1 MVQAMDIPAV
11 LGASGEVLLAM
22 VDHRSD
28 LKLMRVAI
36 ITPKAIRVDG
46 MRNKKRQVGTRCQ
59 VGTRLKIQITNG
71 RPGKRTATVLYCHVG
86 LFLRAG
92 RDLRDISLAQSH
104 RTSPGLLHKQA
115 PRTPKGPI
123 HNTDRPRGR
132 RPYSTQPRRTG
143 KCGSS

>member
-46 MRNKKRQVGTRCQ
+46 YEEQETPGGNAVPGWNSSEN
-59 VGTRLKIQITNG
+59 TNHKWQAG
-71 RPGKRTATVLYCHVG
+71 QANGNGIILPCWTIPSRRSRPSGHFLSTVTSNFSWATAQ
-86 LFLRAG
+86 AG
-92 RDLRDISLAQSH
+92 S
-104 RTSPGLLHKQA
+104 
-115 PRTPKGPI
+115 
-123 HNTDRPRGR
+123 
-132 RPYSTQPRRTG
+132 
-143 KCGSS
+143 

>member
-46 MRNKKRQVGTRCQ
+46 YEEQETPGGNAVPGWNSSENT
-59 VGTRLKIQITNG
+59 ITNG